1 MKKIKK
7 LSAAFFAVSL
17 TAFTSCVIGLGNSVD
32 LQAPVVE
39 ITSPDYMANV
49 SASFTAYGSAKD
61 NTEVTKLLIT
71 FAGST
76 WTYQN
81 GAWSDGTPEGATFE
95 KADDG
100 SIKWS
105 MPLTLPEDVKD
116 DQYTIMVSAYD
127 KRNNT
132 SNTSVQTRTVIYD
145 TTAPLV
151 TITSPVIKYKSSSEI
166 KSAYSSD
173 DYRDFS
179 LITNYLNGNI
189 EISGYQD
196 EDYSLKEL
204 HIWLC
209 GNSESEIY
217 WDSGSITENLRNWSV
232 TAKESDIK
240 KDGKE
245 ITEKTFM
252 QIITES
258 IDAANNTSQKKSLGW
273 ICYWPESKSPWIT
286 CDSISSSQDLANQIY
301 PSTNLQGNVY
311 DDEGIKN
318 ISLQIYSG
326 ASYDSMLSNKTV
338 DLDNDTDLSNFYL
351 WGITVPQNAGTY
363 KIKINAEDV
372 DGNLA
377 DTIEGFFKILDIS
390 TPAISLSSPDQN
402 ETLFGDKDGNV
413 NFKITA
419 SDDSAVKNIKM
430 LYLKDTSLLLN
441 FLDGEY
447 EGWENVSSS
456 QTSYT
461 DTANGNIIYYIDAG
475 EGKKEGTR
483 TLYYPEKTINL
494 FDDLNI
500 GLEQGKTSLTSQTFI
515 FRVEDSSGKT
525 STLQYSCSGDTQ
537 KPQIEFDKFI
547 VTKADGYVYEYSI
560 SELIQG
566 KKLGNLENTDSFV
579 VTGKWSD
586 NSSDIWGKNKISDIS
601 LEWGK
606 TQIPVTKNADGTWTT
621 SSFTIQTS
629 SSISL
634 KAYLTDY
641 AQNTGSVSAAFTAE
655 AEKPELLSI
664 SSTASDGTYTKGQT
678 ISLKMKFNK
687 AVEFTGSPTLTLNN
701 NKILSLTKNE
711 NDTTY
716 YFDYTIGQD
725 DDVDELDVKAV
736 GGYTACRDSSNTSC
750 EINIDT
756 LNAGGTNLAGNKN
769 IAILTKDIALNSCS
783 LSDDGTLLTL
793 KFNHA
798 INKNTGS
805 ITISQNNLDRV
816 PALLTAKEYSDLI
829 ALNSS
834 FADYYTKGTNGY
846 SAKGVADLS
855 AKYILNYDTD
865 ASDSTLVEMY
875 EKAKKHI
882 VTIAISSSAV
892 KVSDATMTIDLS
904 SSYALPVKGATYT
917 LTLPDFLLTDIVNA
931 DFAKTEKTFSLSGVE
946 EPVIRIKK
954 SKANFDTESLTA
966 SQPMTSQFKIDCQT
980 PGASLTYSVNSL
992 ISKASDNVLD
1002 LGTSKNTNYP
1012 VEKNPL
1018 SASSFT
1024 KADTEYSGAIT
1035 LGNESVDSLENWQWG
1050 AKYAIHAEATKGSA
1064 SKSTYNLATKSLF
1077 LFKDDLKKITKKKV
1091 AVCLRG
1097 GDSQEGTN
1105 LTPGFPLSWDAND
1118 TDGIAILTNITSGGT
1133 SYWYYTSWNLPTKAY
1148 LTTLAGK
1155 VNKDSAR
1162 KGPYKWYWSSNAW
1175 TPFRDFYPLY
1185 PGESRTVETGAY
1197 ETVWGQTRGN
1207 FSFDGYS
1214 ESSSSNPTHTPSKE
1228 AATYDS
1234 SVSGTQVIDT
1244 VFDMSSNNNQTTINI
1259 SQKVTLKEGDKIAF
1273 IWVPTFDD
1281 EVDMWMTL
1289 KDGWWQSTLNN
1300 STAIT
1305 GGCISSSDNS
1315 KIVPSSDEG
1324 GIIYYTLSATE
1335 VSNVTNTSSLI
1346 IQGYGM
1352 KITSIQVVSG
1362 S

>member
-1 MKKIKK
+1 MKRIKK
-7 LSAAFFAVSL
+7 LSGAFFAISL
-17 TAFTSCVIGLGNSVD
+17 TAFTSCVVGLGNSVD

-49 SASFTAYGSAKD
+49 SNSFTAYGSAKD

-81 GAWSDGTPEGATFE
+81 GAWSEGTPEGATFE

-100 SIKWS
+100 SVKWS
-105 MPLTLPEDVKD
+105 MPLTLQEDVKD

-151 TITSPVIKYKSSSEI
+151 TITSPVIKYKSNSEI

-179 LITNYLNGNI
+179 LITNYLNGDI

-204 HIWLC
+204 HVWLC
-209 GNSESEIY
+209 GNSESEVY
-217 WDSGSITENLRNWSV
+217 WDSGSITENLRNWTV
-232 TAKESDIK
+232 TAKESEIK
-240 KDGKE
+240 KDGEK

-258 IDAANNTSQKKSLGW
+258 VDAADNSSQKKSQGW
-273 ICYWPESKSPWIT
+273 ICYWPASKTPWIT
-286 CDSISSSQDLANQIY
+286 CDSISSVEGDANQIY
-301 PSTNLQGNVY
+301 PGTNLQGNVY

-318 ISLQIYSG
+318 ISLQIYSDT
-326 ASYDSMLSNKTV
+326 SYDSLLSEKKV
-338 DLDNDTDLSNFYL
+338 DLDGDTDLSNFYL
-351 WGITVPQNAGTY
+351 WGITVPQKTGTY

-372 DGNLA
+372 DGNPA
-377 DTIEGFFKILDIS
+377 VEIEGYFKILDIS
-390 TPAISLSSPDQN
+390 APAISLSSPDQN
-402 ETLFGDKDGNV
+402 ESLFGDKDGNV
-413 NFKITA
+413 DFKITA
-419 SDDSAVKNIKM
+419 SDDSAIKNIKM

-447 EGWENVSSS
+447 EGWENVSSTN
-456 QTSYT
+456 TSYT
-461 DTANGNIIYYIDAG
+461 DAENGNILYYIDVG
-475 EGKKEGTR
+475 DGTKEGTR
-483 TLYYPEKTINL
+483 TLYYPVKKINL

-500 GLEQGKTSLTSQTFI
+500 GLGEGKTSLTSQTFI
-515 FRVEDSSGKT
+515 FRVEDNSDKT

-547 VTKADGYVYEYSI
+547 VTKADGTVSEYSI
-560 SELIQG
+560 SELTQG
-566 KKLGNLENTDSFV
+566 KKLGNLESTDSFEI
-579 VTGKWSD
+579 TGKWSD
-586 NSSDIWGKNKISDIS
+586 NSSDVWGKDKISDIS
-601 LEWGK
+601 LEWGSSK
-606 TQIPVTKNADGTWTT
+606 IPVTKNADGTWTT
-621 SSFTIQTS
+621 SSFTLQTS
-629 SSISL
+629 SYISL
-634 KAYLTDY
+634 KASLTDY
-641 AQNTGSVSAAFTAE
+641 AQNTGSVSAAFMAE

-687 AVEFTGSPTLTLNN
+687 AVEFSGSPTLTLNN
-701 NKILSLTKNE
+701 KKILSLTKNE
-711 NDTTY
+711 NGTTY

-725 DDVDELDVKAV
+725 DDIGELDVEAV
-736 GGYTACRDSSNTSC
+736 GGYTDCTDSSNTSC
-750 EINIDT
+750 KIDIDA
-756 LNAGGTNLAGNKN
+756 LNESGTNLAGNKN
-769 IAILTKDIALNSCS
+769 IAILTKEIALNSCV
-783 LSDDGTLLTL
+783 LSDDGSLLTL

-798 INKNTGS
+798 VNKNTGS
-805 ITISQNNLDRV
+805 ITITQNNLDRV
-816 PALLTAKEYSDLI
+816 PALLTTKEYADLV
-829 ALNSS
+829 ALNST

-846 SAKGVADLS
+846 SADGVADLS
-855 AKYILNYDTD
+855 AKYILNYDTE
-865 ASDSTLVEMY
+865 ASDSTLVGMY
-875 EKAKKHI
+875 KDAKKHI

-892 KVSDATMTIDLS
+892 KVSDSTMTIDLS
-904 SSYALPVKGATYT
+904 SSYALPVKGASYT

-931 DFAKTEKTFSLSGVE
+931 DFEKTEKTISLSGVE
-946 EPVIRIKK
+946 EPVVRIQK
-954 SKANFDTESLTA
+954 SKASFDSESLTA
-966 SQPMTSQFKIDCQT
+966 NQPMTSEFKIDCQT
-980 PGASLTYSVNSL
+980 PGASLTYSVNPL

-1012 VEKNPL
+1012 VAKNPL

-1024 KADTEYSGAIT
+1024 EANTAYSSAIT

-1050 AKYAIHAEATKGSA
+1050 AKYAIHAKATKGSA
-1064 SKSTYNLATKSLF
+1064 SKEAYNLAAKSLF
-1077 LFKDDLKKITKKKV
+1077 LFKDDLKKVTKKNV

-1097 GDSQEGTN
+1097 GDSQEGTS
-1105 LTPGFPLSWDAND
+1105 LTAGFPLSWDASD
-1118 TDGIAILTNITSGGT
+1118 TDGIAILTNVTSSGT
-1133 SYWYYTSWNLPTKAY
+1133 SYWYYTSWDLPTKAY

-1155 VNKDSAR
+1155 VNKNSGT
-1162 KGPYKWYWSSNAW
+1162 KGPSKWYWSSNAW

-1197 ETVWGQTRGN
+1197 EYVWGNHRGS
-1207 FSFDGYS
+1207 FSFTGYD
-1214 ESSSSNPTHTPSKE
+1214 ESSTSTPTHDPSTE

-1234 SVSGTQVIDT
+1234 NVGGTIVIDT
-1244 VFDMSSNNNQTTINI
+1244 VIDMSKEKNETDVIKI
-1259 SQKVTLKEGDKIAF
+1259 KDYVTLKEGDKIAF
-1273 IWVPTFDD
+1273 IWVPTFGED
-1281 EVDMWMTL
+1281 EEVSMWMTI
-1289 KDGWWQSTLNN
+1289 KNSWWQTLTTK
-1300 STAIT
+1300 SAIT
-1305 GGCISSSDNS
+1305 GGSISNEKITPSSST
-1315 KIVPSSDEG
+1315 G
-1324 GIIYYTLSATE
+1324 GVIYYTLNASDLKAITG
-1335 VSNVTNTSSLI
+1335 TDGIFL
-1346 IQGYGM
+1346 QGYGL